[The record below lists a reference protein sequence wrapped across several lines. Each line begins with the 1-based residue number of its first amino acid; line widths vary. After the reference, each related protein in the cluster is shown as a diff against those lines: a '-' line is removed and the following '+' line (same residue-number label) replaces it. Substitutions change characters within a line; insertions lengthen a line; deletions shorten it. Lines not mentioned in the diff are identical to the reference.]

1 MKESSMIRRIPA
13 LLLVCATLLSFSAGT
28 AFGVPVSWTTTQ
40 VTHGALNHDEVD
52 LSGDRIVWRNGS
64 GYDGISTWKPGE
76 ATPTLIPTGGAA
88 VIEPRVSGD
97 RIAWWNAGGGPT
109 HIDTWKL
116 GDSAET
122 TVASMHGA
130 SGDMQVD
137 GDRIVWRDTT
147 DAWTH
152 VFTWKASDSEPTT
165 LSGTYDASGPQVSGD
180 RVAWY
185 QSDGSMDQIFTSVV
199 GSPTAQ
205 LTSDML
211 SNMNPQVSGNRVAWE
226 SQAADTNWYV
236 FTWTAASG
244 VTTVGPCE
252 SWNDGLARV
261 SGNRVA
267 WVHSDGAVKQILT
280 WAAGD
285 SHPTTV
291 SASLTNCT
299 DLVLSGDRLAWLASD
314 GANDQIVTWTLG
326 DSAPTAV
333 TTNAVRHYAPAL
345 SGNRLAWEASD
356 GTYSQVFTAVPAPAP
371 VATHVTKPSV
381 SPGTVKR
388 KKTATFRANLTP
400 GAAMRAAG
408 AKATLKLYRSATKTV
423 TKTVKGKKRRVRV
436 SYWRY
441 YTTLKMKSSISG
453 SVAKLS
459 ASAKLPYRGSWKAV
473 VIFSGATGYKP
484 SSSLA
489 KTFRVR

>member
-1 MKESSMIRRIPA
+1 MARRIPV

-28 AFGVPVSWTTTQ
+28 ALAAPVSWTTTQ
-40 VTHGALNHDEVD
+40 VTYGALSHNEVD
-52 LSGDRIVWRNGS
+52 VSGDRIVWRNGS
-64 GYDGISTWKPGE
+64 GYDGISTWKPGD
-76 ATPTLIPTGGAA
+76 ATPTLIPTGGGA

-97 RIAWWNAGGGPT
+97 RVAWWNVNSGPT

-122 TVASMHGA
+122 TVAPMHGE
-130 SGDMQVD
+130 SGDMRLD

-147 DAWTH
+147 DAWSH
-152 VFTWKASDSEPTT
+152 VFTWKADGSLPATV
-165 LSGTYDASGPQVSGD
+165 SGTYQAYEPQVSGE
-180 RVAWY
+180 RIAWY
-185 QSDGSMDQIFTSVV
+185 ESDGSAYQIFTSVV
-199 GSPTAQ
+199 GSPTVQ

-211 SNMNPQVSGNRVAWE
+211 HNMNPQVSGDRVAWE
-226 SQAADTNWYV
+226 SQAADTNWYA
-236 FTWTAASG
+236 FTWTPASG

-252 SWNDGLARV
+252 SWGNGLVRI
-261 SGNRVA
+261 SGDRLA
-267 WVHSDGAVKQILT
+267 WVHSDGTIRQVLT

-291 SASLTNCT
+291 TTSLTDCT
-299 DLVLSGDRLAWLASD
+299 DLVLSGDRIAWLASD
-314 GANDQIVTWTLG
+314 GANDQEGTWTLG
-326 DSAPTAV
+326 DSAPTMV
-333 TTNAVRHYAPAL
+333 TTNPTRHYAPEL
-345 SGNRLAWEASD
+345 SGNRLVWEASD
-356 GTYSQVFTAVPAPAP
+356 GTYTQVYTAVPAPAP
-371 VATHVTKPSV
+371 VAPIVTNVTKPSV

-423 TKTVKGKKRRVRV
+423 TKKVKGKKRRVKV
-436 SYWRY
+436 TYWRY
-441 YTTLKMKSSISG
+441 YAAVKMKSSISG
-453 SVAKLS
+453 SVARLS

-473 VIFSGATGYKP
+473 VGFSGATGYNP